1 MAHHILALA
10 RAYVRRHPEEFKEFS
25 NEKAVSVAFYRHT
38 MREGVNLNEPGLA
51 ELAES
56 ESKTPAVKKQI
67 AEGLGLA
74 RVVKWARAY
83 VKKYPDQFKGLES
96 EEAVAE
102 ALKRYCR
109 VGQ

>member
-1 MAHHILALA
+1 
-10 RAYVRRHPEEFKEFS
+10 
-25 NEKAVSVAFYRHT
+25 
-38 MREGVNLNEPGLA
+38 
-51 ELAES
+51 
-56 ESKTPAVKKQI
+56 
-67 AEGLGLA
+67 
-74 RVVKWARAY
+74 